1 MFENVNF
8 AFYSGELGRTAIP
21 DEETFNQYA
30 LKNRQF
36 VKNLVDDGLLIE
48 REDGGI
54 DKAVCMMIEED
65 FEAGGD
71 DCQTTAESVGG
82 YSWSGTQ
89 KSLEAKKYSWLKAF
103 CHVATSMG

>member
-21 DEETFNQYA
+21 DEETFNQYV

-36 VKNLVDDGLLIE
+36 VKTLVDDGLIVE

-65 FEAGGD
+65 FIVGGD
-71 DCQTTAESVGG
+71 DRATTAESVGG

-89 KSLEAKKYSWLKAF
+89 KSLEAKKYAWLKAF
-103 CHVATSMG
+103 CFIATGRR

>member
-1 MFENVNF
+1 MFEKVNF
-8 AFYSGELGRTAIP
+8 AFYSGAFGRTAIP

-36 VKNLVDDGLLIE
+36 VKTLVDDGLLIE

-65 FEAGGD
+65 FIVGGD
-71 DCQTTAESVGG
+71 DRATTSESVSG

-103 CHVATSMG
+103 CHVVTSIG